1 MEATQKHMIYRTVV
15 VEDIREIDNILNSIQ
30 PRGFSVSYVP
40 EVGFLVILRMSS
52 RRHYK
57 QG

>member
-1 MEATQKHMIYRTVV
+1 MIYRTVV

-40 EVGFLVILRMSS
+40 DVGFLVTLRMSS